1 MYDPQTIGAIIGST
15 LVGIFGGG
23 FAVYKIIKKNFPVSD
38 GSVSGIKTALTELE
52 DRIRSSL
59 VTLEDKIE
67 LTFSNRIALEL
78 ELVRKENEKIYL
90 SIKNYE
96 KDSELAALRMREYIR
111 ITFDE
116 CFAIRDKKL
125 DAHFDTI
132 ESKIDRNKEVVSVKM
147 EGFSADLGRSREEN
161 AAQHADIQKDLETND
176 ARDEARNAALLARIQ
191 SLHPG
196 Q

>member
-1 MYDPQTIGAIIGST
+1 MYDPQTIGTIIGVT
-15 LVGIFGGG
+15 IVGIFGGG
-23 FAVYKIIKKNFPVSD
+23 LAVYKVIKNNFPMSD
-38 GSVSGIKTALTELE
+38 DSVNGIKTVLIELE
-52 DRIRSSL
+52 GRIGSSMEA
-59 VTLEDKIE
+59 LEDKIE

-147 EGFSADLGRSREEN
+147 DAFFTDSARNREEN
-161 AAQHADIQKDLETND
+161 AAQHAEIQKDLETND
-176 ARDEARNAALLARIQ
+176 TRDEARNAALLARIQ